1 MTGRLL
7 RELKQTK
14 PFASLEVEAFLNLV
28 RTADHLARDVASML
42 KAYELHSAQYN
53 VLRILRGA
61 GPEGLPCGEIG
72 ARMVTY
78 DPDITRLIDRLERR
92 GLVTR
97 SRGQEDRRVVLV
109 RITPSGTAL
118 LAKADLDTKL
128 NAAHKRAL
136 GHLGKDE
143 LTSLIDTLESIRDR
157 LEGQKP

>member
-7 RELKQTK
+7 RELKQNK
-14 PFASLEVEAFLNLV
+14 PFTSLEVEAFLNLV
-28 RTADHLARDVASML
+28 RTADHLARDASAVL
-42 KAYELHSAQYN
+42 KPYELHSAQYN

-61 GPEGLPCGEIG
+61 GTDGLPCGEIG

-97 SRGQEDRRVVLV
+97 SRGQEDRRVVIV
-109 RITPSGTAL
+109 RITQAGVTL
-118 LAKADLDTKL
+118 LAKADLDAKL
-128 NAAHKRAL
+128 QSSHKRAM

-143 LTSLIDTLESIRDR
+143 LTRLIDMLESIRDR
-157 LEGQKP
+157 LESGK

>member
-14 PFASLEVEAFLNLV
+14 PFASLEVEAYLNLV
-28 RTADHLARDVASML
+28 RTADQLARDLAALL
-42 KAYELHSAQYN
+42 KPADLTSAQYN

-61 GPEGLPCGEIG
+61 GADGLPCGEIG

-78 DPDITRLIDRLERR
+78 DPDITRLLDRLERR

-109 RITPSGTAL
+109 RITQAGSTL
-118 LAKADLDTKL
+118 LAKSDLDSKL
-128 NAAHKRAL
+128 LEAHKRAL
-136 GHLGKDE
+136 GHLGKEE
-143 LTSLIDTLESIRDR
+143 LTRLIDTLESVRDR

>member
-14 PFASLEVEAFLNLV
+14 PFASLEVEAYLNLV
-28 RTADHLARDVASML
+28 RTADHLARELTALL
-42 KAYELHSAQYN
+42 KPYDLHSAQYN

-61 GPEGLPCGEIG
+61 GSDGLPCGEIG

-78 DPDITRLIDRLERR
+78 DPDITRLLDRLERR

-109 RITPSGTAL
+109 RITQAGTTL
-118 LAKADLDTKL
+118 LAKSDLDSKL
-128 NAAHKRAL
+128 LDGHKRAL
-136 GHLGKDE
+136 GHLGKEE
-143 LTSLIDTLESIRDR
+143 LTRLIDTLESIRDR